1 MIRRECDEIVKRENK
16 VLEVKKINKSFREVQ
31 ALKDVDFDLNEGEIH
46 GLLGEN
52 GAGKSTLM
60 NILYGLYKE
69 DSGEIYIKGEKVD
82 LNSPLDSIEKGIGMI
97 HQSSTLVYEFTA
109 LENLI
114 LGTKGNKMSLDL
126 KEAEKKILQTQ
137 KDFGLAFPLHI
148 KVKNLSAGVKQKV
161 EIIRAIYRG
170 VNILILDEPTTSLIE
185 NEFEQLLKSLKLM
198 VKKGV
203 TIVFITHKIREVL
216 KACDRAS
223 VLTDGVMQGTL
234 DTAKA
239 DKEDLVN
246 LMFKKDEIDITD
258 SALPVI
264 DLPEVEKSKEPVLS
278 LKNLSFKSKEKD
290 GADLKSLSFDI
301 YGGEILGIAGI
312 SGNGQKELAEVLIDP
327 NNITE
332 GEIILSGEKINGL
345 TTNQIFNKNVFYIPE
360 DRKKDGILGSGD
372 IKDNILLGHQREQR
386 FKSNGLINWDKVK
399 NQAKEIINEFKVKT
413 PDEKQQINKLSGGN
427 IQRVII
433 GRALMNELD
442 LLVTHSPTAGLDITS
457 VKFVFNKL
465 LELRSKG
472 TAVLYINEDLDELIQ
487 VCDRIGVI
495 REGKLVKIFKQT
507 DFNKRV
513 IGAKMI
519 GG

>member
-1 MIRRECDEIVKRENK
+1 MNSKNK
-16 VLEVKKINKSFREVQ
+16 VLEAKNISKSFGEVQ
-31 ALKDVDFDLNEGEIH
+31 ALKNVDFDLNKGEIH

-69 DSGEIYIKGEKVD
+69 DQGEVYIRGEKVD
-82 LNSPLDSIEKGIGMI
+82 FNSPLDSIKKGIGMI
-97 HQSSTLVYEFTA
+97 HQSSTLVPEFTA

-114 LGTKGNKMSLDL
+114 LGTEGNKVSLEL
-126 KEAEKKILQTQ
+126 KDAEAKILEIQ
-137 KDFGLAFPLHI
+137 KEFGLKFPLNT
-148 KVKNLSAGVKQKV
+148 KVKNLPAGIKQKV

-170 VNILILDEPTTSLIE
+170 ANILILDEPTTSLVE
-185 NEFEQLLKSLKLM
+185 DEFEQLLKSLRIM
-198 VKKGV
+198 VEEGV

-234 DTAKA
+234 DTTKA
-239 DKEDLVN
+239 TKEDLVN
-246 LMFKKDEIDITD
+246 LMFQNQEIDITD

-278 LKNLSFKSKEKD
+278 LKNLSAKSKEKD
-290 GADLKSLSFDI
+290 GTDLKSLSFDI

-345 TTNQIFNKNVFYIPE
+345 TTNQIFDRNVFYIPE
-360 DRKKDGILGSGD
+360 DRKKEGILGLGD
-372 IKDNILLGHQREQR
+372 IKDNVLLGHQREER
-386 FKSNGLINWDKVK
+386 FHNSGLISWEQVK
-399 NQAKEIINEFKVKT
+399 KQTKEIINEFKVKT
-413 PDEKQQINKLSGGN
+413 PDEKQQIGKLSGGN

-442 LLVTHSPTAGLDITS
+442 LLVTHSPTAGLDMAS
-457 VKFVFNKL
+457 VEFVFNRL
-465 LELRSKG
+465 VELRSKG
-472 TAVLYINEDLDELIQ
+472 TAVLYINEDLDELME
-487 VCDRIGVI
+487 VSDRIGVI
-495 REGKLVKIFKQT
+495 HEGKLVKIFEQDQFDKYE
-507 DFNKRV
+507 
-513 IGAKMI
+513 IGSKMI